1 MIDPDP
7 LIDALVGDADD
18 VQEAAAR
25 AVGALAAWRAFPPFI
40 RRAYPRE
47 ARRLAKR
54 AAAALVELVQL
65 GRVDGHEDRPG
76 PRHGAAGGMGSQESQ
91 NESHRRHHD

>member
-7 LIDALVGDADD
+7 LVDALVGDADD

-40 RRAYPRE
+40 RRGYPRE
-47 ARRLAKR
+47 ARRLARR
-54 AAAALVELVQL
+54 AAVAVLELAQL
-65 GRVDGHEDRPG
+65 GRGDGHEDRPG
-76 PRHGAAGGMGSQESQ
+76 PRHVAAGGIEDDTRGGMRS
-91 NESHRRHHD
+91 